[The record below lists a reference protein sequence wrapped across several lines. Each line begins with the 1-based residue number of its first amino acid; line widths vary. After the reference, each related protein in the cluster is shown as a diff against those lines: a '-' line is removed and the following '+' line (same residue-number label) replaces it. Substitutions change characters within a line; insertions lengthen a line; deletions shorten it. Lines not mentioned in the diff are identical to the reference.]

1 MSPATDPSSQQERDA
16 TRSPPGRRPGKP
28 MAARG
33 LPARR
38 RFPGAASPARPAGDR
53 RSADLRGNVPA
64 PRAGAGSD
72 AGRIPGSL
80 SAVAP
85 RAGDAASVPRPF
97 RSRGRRARSFPE
109 AGESLGDFRLLAEL
123 GRGAHG
129 RVFLATQAALADRP
143 VVLKLT
149 PRTGQRAPFAGP
161 APAHQHPA
169 AAVRPGR
176 RSPRTCSFSAMPY
189 FGGATLAQILDGSP
203 DRRVR
208 SGRQFLERVDAVQA
222 LSPAPWVGARPGAA
236 GSCRGPRRCKRFAGW
251 APASPTP
258 SITPTSRGWS
268 TWT

>member
-1 MSPATDPSSQQERDA
+1 MSPATDPSSQQEGDA
-16 TRSPPGRRPGKP
+16 AAAHLADALANRWRQGDCLPVEDFLALHHLQDQPEIGVPLIYEEMCLRRELGRQATPEEYLG
-28 MAARG
+28 
-33 LPARR
+33 
-38 RFPGAASPARPAGDR
+38 RFPQWRRELEMLLQCHDLFEARPA
-53 RSADLRGNVPA
+53 A
-64 PRAGAGSD
+64 P
-72 AGRIPGSL
+72 L
-80 SAVAP
+80 
-85 RAGDAASVPRPF
+85 
-97 RSRGRRARSFPE
+97 FPE

-149 PRTGQRAPFAGP
+149 PRTGREHLSLARL
-161 APAHQHPA
+161 QHTNILPLLFVQEDEA
-169 AAVRPGR
+169 
-176 RSPRTCSFSAMPY
+176 RSLLVLAMPY
-189 FGGATLAQILDGSP
+189 FGGATLAQVLDGSP
-203 DRRVR
+203 DRRVY

-222 LSPAPWVGARPGAA
+222 RSPAPWAVRGPRA